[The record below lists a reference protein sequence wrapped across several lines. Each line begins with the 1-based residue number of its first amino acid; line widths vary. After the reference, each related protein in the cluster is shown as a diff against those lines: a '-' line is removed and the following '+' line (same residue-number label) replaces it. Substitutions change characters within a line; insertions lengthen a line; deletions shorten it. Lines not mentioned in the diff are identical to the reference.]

1 MTQKRIKQ
9 LNQEFA
15 TISKEIKIPSDFT
28 RLLYRFK
35 KAILLNNTFIALFI
49 YSSALIVLTFLMLGE
64 SLIETIIFNLLN

>member
-15 TISKEIKIPSDFT
+15 TTSKEIKIPSDFT

-49 YSSALIVLTFLMLGE
+49 YSSALIILTFLMLGE
-64 SLIETIIFNLLN
+64 SLIETIIFNLLK

>member
-15 TISKEIKIPSDFT
+15 TTSKEIKIPSDFT

-49 YSSALIVLTFLMLGE
+49 YSSALIVLTF
-64 SLIETIIFNLLN
+64 